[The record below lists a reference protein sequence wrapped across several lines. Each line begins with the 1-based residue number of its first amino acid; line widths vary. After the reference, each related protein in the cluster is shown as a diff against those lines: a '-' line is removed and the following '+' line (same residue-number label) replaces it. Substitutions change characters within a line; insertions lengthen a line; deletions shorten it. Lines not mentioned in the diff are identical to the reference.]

1 MVEQGDLVKKKAIVI
16 VGATASG
23 KTGLGV
29 YVARRFNGEV
39 ISADSMQ
46 IYKGMSIA
54 TAKPTIEE
62 MQGVPHHL
70 IDFLPV
76 TEKYSVSS
84 YCDDARNVF
93 DDIVNRGKLP
103 VIVGGTGLYID
114 SFLTNTQFLDNA
126 GSDSVR
132 EILKKEFEIKGI
144 DKLYEELC
152 EVDPD
157 AARNIHPN
165 NTVRVLRALEVFRAT
180 GKTLTEQN
188 ILSHNV
194 ESNIEPLYI
203 AIGYRDR
210 EILYD
215 RINKRVDIML
225 ENGLLDE
232 ARDFFNMNP
241 SVTAFKA
248 IGCKELKPYIDGE
261 VELDICV
268 DNLKRETRRYAKRQL
283 TWFKRN
289 NKIHW
294 LYADDKDRQ
303 EIYNEAEALIKE
315 FLGGD

>member
-1 MVEQGDLVKKKAIVI
+1 MKKKAIVI

-29 YVARRFNGEV
+29 HIARKFNGEV

-62 MQGVPHHL
+62 MNGVPHHL

-76 TEKYSVSS
+76 TEKYSVSA
-84 YCDDARNVF
+84 YCDDAKTVF

-114 SFLTNTQFLDNA
+114 SFLSNTQFLENA
-126 GSDSVR
+126 GSDEVR
-132 EILKKEFEIKGI
+132 ERLKKEFEINGI

-152 EVDPD
+152 EVDPE
-157 AARNIHPN
+157 AAKSIHPN
-165 NTVRVLRALEVFRAT
+165 NTVRVLRALEVYRAT

-188 ILSHNV
+188 QLSHNV
-194 ESNIEPLYI
+194 ESDIEPLYI

-225 ENGLLDE
+225 ENGLVDE
-232 ARDFFNMNP
+232 AKEFFKMNP
-241 SVTAFKA
+241 SITAFKA
-248 IGCKELKPYIDGE
+248 IGCKELKPFIDGE
-261 VELDICV
+261 TDLDICV

-289 NKIHW
+289 DKIHW
-294 LYADDKDRQ
+294 LYADDKDRDT
-303 EIYNEAEALIKE
+303 IYNEAEELIKD

>member
-1 MVEQGDLVKKKAIVI
+1 MKKKAIVI

-29 YVARRFNGEV
+29 YVARKFNGEV

-76 TEKYSVSS
+76 TEKYSVSA
-84 YCDDARNVF
+84 YCNDAKTVF
-93 DDIVNRGKLP
+93 DDVISRGKLP

-114 SFLTNTQFLDNA
+114 SFLSNTQFLDNA
-126 GSDSVR
+126 GSDTVR
-132 EILKKEFEIKGI
+132 ETLKKEFEIKGI
-144 DKLYEELC
+144 EKLYEELC
-152 EVDPD
+152 EVDPE

-165 NTVRVLRALEVFRAT
+165 NTVRVLRALEVYRAT

-188 ILSHNV
+188 LLSHNV
-194 ESNIEPLYI
+194 ESDIEPLYI

-210 EILYD
+210 ELLYG

-225 ENGLLDE
+225 ENGLLEE
-232 ARDFFNMNP
+232 AQDFFKMNP

-248 IGCKELKPYIDGE
+248 IGCKELKPNIDGE
-261 VELDICV
+261 ADLDICV

-294 LYADDKDRQ
+294 LYADNKDRDT
-303 EIYNEAEALIKE
+303 IYNEAEALIKE

>member
-1 MVEQGDLVKKKAIVI
+1 MKKKAIVI

-29 YVARRFNGEV
+29 HIARKFNGEV

-54 TAKPTIEE
+54 TAKPTTEE

-84 YCDDARNVF
+84 YCDDAKAVF
-93 DDIVNRGKLP
+93 DDIVSRGKLP

-114 SFLTNTQFLDNA
+114 SFLSNTQFLENA
-126 GSDSVR
+126 GSDEVR
-132 EILKKEFEIKGI
+132 ERLKKEFEINGI
-144 DKLYEELC
+144 ENLYEELC

-157 AARNIHPN
+157 AAQNIHPN
-165 NTVRVLRALEVFRAT
+165 NTVRVLRALEVYRAT

-188 ILSHNV
+188 KLSHNV
-194 ESNIEPLYI
+194 ESDIEPLYI

-210 EILYD
+210 EVLYD
-215 RINKRVDIML
+215 RINKRVEIML
-225 ENGLLDE
+225 EKGLVDE
-232 ARDFFNMNP
+232 AKEFFKMNP

-248 IGCKELKPYIDGE
+248 IGCKELKPFIDGE
-261 VELDICV
+261 TDLDIFV

-289 NKIHW
+289 DKIYW
-294 LYADDKDRQ
+294 LYADNKDSVSV
-303 EIYNEAEALIKE
+303 YNEAEQLIKE

>member
-1 MVEQGDLVKKKAIVI
+1 MKKKAIVI

-29 YVARRFNGEV
+29 YVARKFNGEV

-76 TEKYSVSS
+76 TEKYSVSA
-84 YCDDARNVF
+84 YCNDAKTVF
-93 DDIVNRGKLP
+93 DDVISRGKLP

-114 SFLTNTQFLDNA
+114 SFLSNTQFLDNA
-126 GSDSVR
+126 GSDTVR
-132 EILKKEFEIKGI
+132 ETLKKEFEIKGI
-144 DKLYEELC
+144 EKLYEELC
-152 EVDPD
+152 EVDPE

-165 NTVRVLRALEVFRAT
+165 NTVRVLRALEVYRAT

-188 ILSHNV
+188 LLSHNV
-194 ESNIEPLYI
+194 ESDIEPLYI

-210 EILYD
+210 ELLYG

-225 ENGLLDE
+225 ENGLLEE
-232 ARDFFNMNP
+232 AQDFFKMNP

-261 VELDICV
+261 ADLDFCV

-294 LYADDKDRQ
+294 LYADNKDRDT
-303 EIYNEAEALIKE
+303 IYNEAEALIKE